1 MHEWGFGEA
10 MGMPVEKGTH
20 HWILK
25 CFAVVF
31 FEAVGWWILLL
42 VAEQAVHLL
51 AAQVGVGVQLVH
63 DPISHPLLVHLSFNG
78 CQ

>member
-1 MHEWGFGEA
+1 MHKWGFGEA

-20 HWILK
+20 HRILK
-25 CFAVVF
+25 RFEVVF

-51 AAQVGVGVQLVH
+51 AAQMGVRVQLVH
-63 DPISHPLLVHLSFNG
+63 NAIRHPLLVDL
-78 CQ
+78 